1 MPFPPLK
8 KKPNFSMGA
17 EKDMGE
23 TPVKGGGDMDD
34 EELDGIMSQ
43 DITAP
48 SPGGSEDVLGGGD
61 PLESALT
68 DAGFKVTP
76 EQLTQI
82 QAILK
87 PVAAPKAPMLGA
99 GKPPMPPMG
108 GAVPGAMNPSDIS
121 GL

>member
-8 KKPNFSMGA
+8 KKPNFSL
-17 EKDMGE
+17 
-23 TPVKGGGDMDD
+23 GGDPNKDDIGKPPHAEPDFGD

-48 SPGGSEDVLGGGD
+48 APGGSEDVLGGGD

-87 PVAAPKAPMLGA
+87 PVAAPKAPMMGA
-99 GKPPMPPMG
+99 GKPPMG
-108 GAVPGAMNPSDIS
+108 GAVPGAMGASDIS